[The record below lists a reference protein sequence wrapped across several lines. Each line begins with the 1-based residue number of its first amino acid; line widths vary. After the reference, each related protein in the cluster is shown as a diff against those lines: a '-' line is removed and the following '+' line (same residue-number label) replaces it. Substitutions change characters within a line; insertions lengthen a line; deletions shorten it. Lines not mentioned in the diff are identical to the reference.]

1 MPGRSVCG
9 WASTGPAVPACG
21 WGGAGAVPWS
31 DVEGEGHPAREQG
44 SLAVGGHTGNAGG
57 GEPARCKKA
66 ERAAGAEDKTMR
78 PGGGRGSPEVPRGAT
93 WASVDLAN
101 P

>member
-1 MPGRSVCG
+1 M
-9 WASTGPAVPACG
+9 
-21 WGGAGAVPWS
+21 
-31 DVEGEGHPAREQG
+31 EGEGHPAREQG
-44 SLAVGGHTGNAGG
+44 SLAVGGHAGNAGG

-66 ERAAGAEDKTMR
+66 ERAAGVEDKTMR